1 MAQQV
6 LIIEAVRE
14 GYSIDKI
21 SETITVAEMIYA
33 LERLDGDAPLYLS
46 HDNGYTYGGITGWNM
61 NVKHIVECP
70 ECGEQLIIGDEDDC
84 ECECGENLFEL
95 IYG

>member
-14 GYSIDKI
+14 GYSIDQI

-46 HDNGYTYGGITGWNM
+46 HDNGYT
-61 NVKHIVECP
+61 
-70 ECGEQLIIGDEDDC
+70 
-84 ECECGENLFEL
+84 
-95 IYG
+95 